1 MNVIEDSG
9 FSNGKLEDSFIKR
22 VSNARADV
30 DAFDDNK
37 HEDEDSPNK
46 YQVRERKNS
55 DDLSN
60 IEDIAN
66 QISMYT

>member
-1 MNVIEDSG
+1 MNASKDSG

-22 VSNARADV
+22 VSNARADM
-30 DAFDDNK
+30 DAFDNSK
-37 HEDEDSPNK
+37 HEDEDSPHK
-46 YQVRERKNS
+46 SQVRGKENS